1 MKKLI
6 IIFDKLKEDVLVS
19 LDCESCSS
27 KELFEFLGA
36 NLWTF
41 SQKKA
46 YNTKVKDIIKE
57 YLIDMGTCAKAIEKN
72 NQIWEEKFEK
82 NNQTWETRFE
92 KNYQNWMQ
100 TLEVLKDIHKS
111 EINRLNE
118 EIKKLKGDK

>member
-1 MKKLI
+1 MKKI
-6 IIFDKLKEDVLVS
+6 IIVFDKLNENVLVS
-19 LDCESCSS
+19 LDRESCSS

-57 YLIDMGTCAKAIEKN
+57 YLIDMATCAKAIEKN
-72 NQIWEEKFEK
+72 NQIWEQKFEK
-82 NNQTWETRFE
+82 NNQS
-92 KNYQNWMQ
+92 WMQ
-100 TLEVLKDIHKS
+100 TLELFKNDYKS